1 MGMSYTLRRIAR
13 WSLLLVLL
21 SACQALAMMYP
32 THSLAEDMAKDTSE
46 LPDRFMMRGGA
57 NFIWNA
63 DTNMR
68 LSGER
73 GIGAIIN
80 YGDTLKGEETATVPR
95 VDAYFRFNDKHSIGF
110 TWYRVG
116 RDGLNAIDRSIDF
129 GNVTF
134 PIGAA
139 VQSSLNISLYEL
151 YYNYSFYHNEKVEL
165 AASAGFYITEI
176 SGSLTAVTTV
186 GSLINAGTKSASDL
200 LAPLPQFGFL
210 MRYYI
215 TPRLNTELRANIF
228 YVNVGSWTGSLA
240 DLYIGMEYRLFKHF
254 GIGGAVNR
262 LNVNVEGPVG
272 ETATFKVDNSWNTAF
287 VYGSFYF

>member
-73 GIGAIIN
+73 GIGTTIN
-80 YGDTLKGEETATVPR
+80 YSDTLKAPQTDTGGR
-95 VDAYFRFNDKHSIGF
+95 VDAYFRFNPRHSIGF

-139 VQSSLNISLYEL
+139 VKSSLDIALYQ
-151 YYNYSFYHNEKVEL
+151 
-165 AASAGFYITEI
+165 
-176 SGSLTAVTTV
+176 
-186 GSLINAGTKSASDL
+186 L
-200 LAPLPQFGFL
+200 LQLFL
-210 MRYYI
+210 
-215 TPRLNTELRANIF
+215 L
-228 YVNVGSWTGSLA
+228 SQ
-240 DLYIGMEYRLFKHF
+240 
-254 GIGGAVNR
+254 
-262 LNVNVEGPVG
+262 
-272 ETATFKVDNSWNTAF
+272 
-287 VYGSFYF
+287 

>member
-1 MGMSYTLRRIAR
+1 MFHTSQTGSRY
-13 WSLLLVLL
+13 SFLLLFLSFCQVMVLL
-21 SACQALAMMYP
+21 YP
-32 THSLAEDMAKDTSE
+32 QRAHPQDNETTE
-46 LPDRFMMRGGA
+46 LPDRFMVRGGA

-63 DTNMR
+63 ETNMR

-73 GIGAIIN
+73 GIGGIIN
-80 YGDTLKGEETATVPR
+80 YGDAFKGEQTATVPR
-95 VDAYFRFNDKHSIGF
+95 VDAYFRFNPKHSIGF
-110 TWYRVG
+110 TYYRVG

-139 VQSSLNISLYEL
+139 VLSSLDIALYQI

-165 AASAGFYITEI
+165 AASMGFYFTEI
-176 SGSLTAVTTV
+176 SASLTSLTTV
-186 GSLINAGTKSASDL
+186 GSSINAGTTSATDL
-200 LAPLPQFGFL
+200 LAPLPQVGFL

-215 TPRLNTELRANIF
+215 TPRLNTELRGNLF
-228 YVNVGSWTGSLA
+228 YLTAGSWQGSMI
-240 DLYIGMEYRLFKHF
+240 DLYFGMEYRLFKHF

-272 ETATFKVDNSWNTAF
+272 KSATFKVDNSWNTAF